1 MNSFS
6 ADDFEN
12 KAAEQRRR
20 IDTSV
25 NELTETLKQKVNFNH
40 LAREH
45 LMPISAV
52 GAVLGLL
59 LGYGVTGVF
68 VRR

>member
-1 MNSFS
+1 MNSMS
-6 ADDFEN
+6 PENLEN

-25 NELTETLKQKVNFNH
+25 SELTETLKDKVNFNNI
-40 LAREH
+40 AREH
-45 LMPISAV
+45 LLPVSAV
-52 GAVLGLL
+52 GAVLGLV
-59 LGYGVTGVF
+59 LGYGVTGIF

>member
-6 ADDFEN
+6 PENLEN

-25 NELTETLKQKVNFNH
+25 NELTETLKDKVNFNNI
-40 LAREH
+40 AREH
-45 LMPISAV
+45 LLPISAV
-52 GAVLGLL
+52 GAVLGLV
-59 LGYGVTGVF
+59 LGYGVTGIF

>member
-6 ADDFEN
+6 SENLEN

-25 NELTETLKQKVNFNH
+25 NELTETLKDKVNFNNI
-40 LAREH
+40 AREH
-45 LMPISAV
+45 LLPISAV
-52 GAVLGLL
+52 GAVLGLV
-59 LGYGVTGVF
+59 LGYGVTGIF

>member
-1 MNSFS
+1 MTSFS
-6 ADDFEN
+6 SDDLGN

-25 NELTETLKQKVNFNH
+25 NELTETLKEKVNFNH

-45 LMPISAV
+45 LLPVSAV

-59 LGYGVTGVF
+59 LGYGVTGIF
-68 VRR
+68 ARR

>member
-1 MNSFS
+1 MNPLTPEEL
-6 ADDFEN
+6 EN
-12 KAAEQRRR
+12 KAAQQRRR

-25 NELTETLKQKVNFNH
+25 NELTETLKEKVNFNN

-45 LMPISAV
+45 LAPISAV
-52 GAVLGLL
+52 GALLGLV
-59 LGYGVTGVF
+59 LGYGVTGIF

>member
-6 ADDFEN
+6 PENLEN

-25 NELTETLKQKVNFNH
+25 NELTETLKDKVNFNNI
-40 LAREH
+40 ACEH
-45 LMPISAV
+45 LLPISAV
-52 GAVLGLL
+52 GAVLGLV
-59 LGYGVTGVF
+59 LGYGVTGIF

>member
-1 MNSFS
+1 MNSMS
-6 ADDFEN
+6 PENLEN

-25 NELTETLKQKVNFNH
+25 NELTETLKDKVNFNNI
-40 LAREH
+40 AREH
-45 LMPISAV
+45 LLPVSAV
-52 GAVLGLL
+52 GAVLGLV
-59 LGYGVTGVF
+59 LGYGVTGIF

>member
-6 ADDFEN
+6 ADDLEN

-25 NELTETLKQKVNFNH
+25 NELTERLKEKVNLNN

-45 LMPISAV
+45 LVPMAAA
-52 GAVLGLL
+52 GAVLGLV
-59 LGYGVTGVF
+59 LGYNVTGIF
-68 VRR
+68 VHR